1 MFLGIVTKLPQG
13 GGGLAHNIM
22 VLSIFLPAPPLLPT
36 PLPRKIFYDIE
47 AAIAEN
53 ELYYIRNPVVTR
65 YGTQGPNT
73 RPLPMPRSA
82 AGSSNATAQN
92 VKFKI
97 PAFPFLAFSLPLQV
111 TQFCITIGE
120 AIGTFAMVFIAL
132 CLPWLII
139 KHIHLVAKTGPAREP
154 IAIGTGGLVAQ
165 IEPRSGLFDDLRLV
179 IAELDQA
186 SAQLKNTKA

>member
-1 MFLGIVTKLPQG
+1 MHIQQQQQRQQLQQQEQLRHQQRQQLQHYSYSSKNIVAVRSLGSAIMLFAGVVFSAVAMFLGIVTKLRQG

-22 VLSIFLPAPPLLPT
+22 ALSFFLPTPPLLPT
-36 PLPRKIFYDIE
+36 PPPRMIFYDIE

-53 ELYYIRNPVVTR
+53 KLYYIRNPVVTR
-65 YGTQGPNT
+65 NGTQGPNT

-97 PAFPFLAFSLPLQV
+97 PAFPILAFSLPLQV

-120 AIGTFAMVFIAL
+120 AIGTLAMVFIAL
-132 CLPWLII
+132 CLP
-139 KHIHLVAKTGPAREP
+139 
-154 IAIGTGGLVAQ
+154 
-165 IEPRSGLFDDLRLV
+165 
-179 IAELDQA
+179 
-186 SAQLKNTKA
+186 

>member
-1 MFLGIVTKLPQG
+1 M
-13 GGGLAHNIM
+13 A
-22 VLSIFLPAPPLLPT
+22 LSFFLPT
-36 PLPRKIFYDIE
+36 PPPRMIFYDIE

-53 ELYYIRNPVVTR
+53 KLYYIRNPVVTR
-65 YGTQGPNT
+65 NGTQGPNT

-92 VKFKI
+92 VNFKI
-97 PAFPFLAFSLPLQV
+97 PAFPILAFSLPLQV

-120 AIGTFAMVFIAL
+120 AIGTLAMVYIAL

-139 KHIHLVAKTGPAREP
+139 KHMHLLAKTEPAREP
-154 IAIGTGGLVAQ
+154 IAIGFGGLVAQ
-165 IEPRSGLFDDLRLV
+165 IEPRNGLYEDLRLV

-186 SAQLKNTKA
+186 SEQLKDTRA